1 MKTIKISGKDYK
13 FEYTIEASLYPPCT
27 ETIMDTFINIG
38 VGQGAAENND
48 AMTVVDTI
56 KKTVSNVPVK
66 AMTLFHAGLLE
77 HYEFS
82 EEESKA
88 LLRAYLK
95 ESGKSFR
102 DILGEL
108 MDIVAEDNFFDL
120 IGLNQMFPT
129 EEQTEKKSKKSTKKN
144 EEVGENMSL
153 IP

>member
-1 MKTIKISGKDYK
+1 MKTIKIDGKDYK

-38 VGQGAAENND
+38 VSQGAAENND

-56 KKTVSNVPVK
+56 KKTVSNVPLK

-82 EEESKA
+82 EEESKN
-88 LLRAYLK
+88 LLRTYLK

-129 EEQTEKKSKKSTKKN
+129 EEQKAQKPKKAKKT
-144 EEVGENMSL
+144 EVGENISL
-153 IP
+153 IQ

>member
-1 MKTIKISGKDYK
+1 
-13 FEYTIEASLYPPCT
+13 
-27 ETIMDTFINIG
+27 MDTFINIG
-38 VGQGAAENND
+38 VSQGAAENND

-56 KKTVSNVPVK
+56 KKTVSNVPLK

-82 EEESKA
+82 EEESKN
-88 LLRAYLK
+88 LLRTYLK

-129 EEQTEKKSKKSTKKN
+129 EEQKAQKPKKAKKT
-144 EEVGENMSL
+144 EVGENISL
-153 IP
+153 IQ